1 MWAAGSC
8 ILQEAP
14 LYPRSEPRPTCGVGE
29 LKQADGSLSELDFC
43 RNVRSARNT
52 DDTQAVYRGVC
63 ACELN
68 PHAPE
73 QKTNA
78 SAGCTAAA

>member
-14 LYPRSEPRPTCGVGE
+14 LYPR
-29 LKQADGSLSELDFC
+29 SELDFC